1 MTSLQRYVPAG
12 SDLEYSVEREE
23 SAPSVIIRKLSWN
36 FFVHAGRRLL
46 VWFEQFFFFFCFI
59 LVNIWGTEASQRAFG
74 AKMTSY

>member
-1 MTSLQRYVPAG
+1 MVLNAKITDPKYLCVK
-12 SDLEYSVEREE
+12 REE
-23 SAPSVIIRKLSWN
+23 SARSVIIHKLSWN

-46 VWFEQFFFFFCFI
+46 VWFEQFFFFFFFCFI